1 MFLQVRTEN
10 KIGKDC
16 EPCWQAPRLSRRII
30 HSMPTAVERDF
41 RCQIAPERPQTL
53 AEMST
58 STPLPRIL
66 IADDQEEMLRTIA
79 VVLGDEFDI
88 IGTAENGKHAVEL
101 ATTLLPDVLVL
112 DISMPIVNGIEAAWR
127 LRRLGSLARIVFLT
141 VHTDSDFVEAA
152 RSTGALG
159 YVWKESLAR
168 DLAPA
173 IRAVMQGNCFTS
185 PFT

>member
-1 MFLQVRTEN
+1 
-10 KIGKDC
+10 
-16 EPCWQAPRLSRRII
+16 
-30 HSMPTAVERDF
+30 MPTAVESDF

-66 IADDQEEMLRTIA
+66 IADDQEEVLRTIA

-101 ATTLLPDVLVL
+101 ATTLLPDVLLL

-141 VHTDSDFVEAA
+141 VHRDSDFVEAA